1 MSRPGRPRH
10 RDALR
15 PGSTA
20 VEQILDAAGELFV
33 TQGFT
38 VTSTRSIAEAVGI
51 RQASLYHHFPNKEA
65 ILEALL
71 DATVVPSL
79 EFARRVTRSVEDPRA
94 ALWAVTA
101 GDAANLLSVPW
112 NLGRL
117 YLLPEVDGIEGFHHR
132 RRELHAVYRQ
142 LAVDVVGGHD
152 EFRCGLPVRL
162 TETVIAQRVD
172 DPDLTGDEV
181 AEAIADAALRVL
193 GVDVVDAL
201 RTEGRALVQQHLLA
215 PSQDSGASR
224 RSASK
229 QL

>member
-1 MSRPGRPRH
+1 MRGWHSSGMSRPGRPRH

-33 TQGFT
+33 TKGFT

-79 EFARRVTRSVEDPRA
+79 EFARRVTRSVDDPRV

-101 GDAANLLSVPW
+101 GDAASLLSVPW

-117 YLLPEVDGIEGFHHR
+117 YLLPEVDGIEGFHDR
-132 RRELHAVYRQ
+132 RGELHAVYRE
-142 LAVDVVGGHD
+142 LAVDVVGGRD

-172 DPDLTGDEV
+172 DPGIAGEEV

-193 GVDVVDAL
+193 GVDVDDAL
-201 RTEGRALVQQHLLA
+201 RAAGRALVEQHL
-215 PSQDSGASR
+215 PVPG
-224 RSASK
+224 
-229 QL
+229 

>member
-1 MSRPGRPRH
+1 MRGWHSGGMSRPGRPRH

-33 TQGFT
+33 TKGFT

-79 EFARRVTRSVEDPRA
+79 EFARRVTRSVDDPRV

-101 GDAANLLSVPW
+101 GDAASLLSVPW

-117 YLLPEVDGIEGFHHR
+117 YLLPEVDGIEGFHDR
-132 RRELHAVYRQ
+132 RRELHAVYRE
-142 LAVDVVGGHD
+142 LAVDVVGGRD

-172 DPDLTGDEV
+172 DPGIAGDEV

-193 GVDVVDAL
+193 GVDVDNAL
-201 RTEGRALVQQHLLA
+201 RAAGRALVEQHL
-215 PSQDSGASR
+215 PTPT
-224 RSASK
+224 
-229 QL
+229 

>member
-71 DATVVPSL
+71 GATVVPSL
-79 EFARRVTRSVEDPRA
+79 EFARRVTRSVDDPRA

-117 YLLPEVDGIEGFHHR
+117 YLLPEVDGIEGFDRR
-132 RRELHAVYRQ
+132 RRELHAVYRE
-142 LAVDVVGGHD
+142 LAVDVVGGD

-172 DPDLTGDEV
+172 DPGIAGDEV
-181 AEAIADAALRVL
+181 AADIADAALRVL
-193 GVDVVDAL
+193 GVDVDDAL
-201 RTEGRALVQQHLLA
+201 RADGRALVEQHL
-215 PSQDSGASR
+215 PVPD
-224 RSASK
+224 
-229 QL
+229 

>member
-15 PGSTA
+15 PGATA

-33 TQGFT
+33 TQGYT
-38 VTSTRSIAEAVGI
+38 VTSTRSIADAVGI

-79 EFARRVTRSVEDPRA
+79 DFARRVTRSVDDPRP
-94 ALWAVTA
+94 ALWALSA

-117 YLLPEVDGIEGFHHR
+117 YLLPEVDSIDGFHQR
-132 RRELHAVYRQ
+132 RSELHSVYRELAVQ
-142 LAVDVVGGHD
+142 IMGGHD
-152 EFRCGLPVRL
+152 EFRCGLPVRI
-162 TETVIAQRVD
+162 TETAIAQRVD
-172 DPDLTGDEV
+172 QPALSGDEV
-181 AEAIADAALRVL
+181 AAAIADAALQVL
-193 GVDVVDAL
+193 GVDVDDAL
-201 RTEGRALVQQHLLA
+201 RSQGQTLVERYL
-215 PSQDSGASR
+215 PVP
-224 RSASK
+224 
-229 QL
+229 

>member
-1 MSRPGRPRH
+1 MWVNIGFMETTRAGRPRLTE
-10 RDALR
+10 RRR
-15 PGSTA
+15 PGTTA
-20 VEQILDAAGELFV
+20 RDEILDAAAELF
-33 TQGFT
+33 TTRGYAS
-38 VTSTRSIAEAVGI
+38 TSTRAIAEAVGI

-79 EFARRVTRSVEDPRA
+79 DFARRVTRSVDDPRA

-117 YLLPEVDGIEGFHHR
+117 YLLPEVDGIKGFHHR
-132 RRELHAVYRQ
+132 RRELHAVYRE
-142 LAVDVVGGHD
+142 LAVNAVGGRD

-172 DPDLTGDEV
+172 DPDITGDEV

-193 GVDVVDAL
+193 GVDVDDAL
-201 RTEGRALVQQHLLA
+201 RAEGRALVAQHLA
-215 PSQDSGASR
+215 EPN
-224 RSASK
+224 
-229 QL
+229 

>member
-1 MSRPGRPRH
+1 MMSRPGRPRH

-38 VTSTRSIAEAVGI
+38 VTSTRSIADAVGI

-79 EFARRVTRSVEDPRA
+79 EFARRVTRSVDDPRA

-101 GDAANLLSVPW
+101 GDTASLLSVPW

-117 YLLPEVDGIEGFHHR
+117 YLLPEVDGIEGFHVR
-132 RRELHAVYRQ
+132 RRELHAVYRE
-142 LAVDVVGGHD
+142 LAVHVVGGD

-172 DPDLTGDEV
+172 QPDLAGDDV
-181 AEAIADAALRVL
+181 AGAIADAALRVL
-193 GVDVVDAL
+193 GVDVDDAL
-201 RTEGRALVQQHLLA
+201 RAAGWTLVEQHLPA
-215 PSQDSGASR
+215 AT
-224 RSASK
+224 
-229 QL
+229 